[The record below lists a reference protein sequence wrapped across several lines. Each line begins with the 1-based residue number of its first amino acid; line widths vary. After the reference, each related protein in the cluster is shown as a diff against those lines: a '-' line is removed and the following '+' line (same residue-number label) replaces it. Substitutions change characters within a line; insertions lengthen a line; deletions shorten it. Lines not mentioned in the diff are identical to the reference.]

1 MGRDYKDP
9 DGPRWVDVADYCNEV
24 GLAHGGSV
32 RISMVMDRPAR
43 SRQYMCVAVQFWP
56 RHQVGTRC
64 FTAQEVLYW
73 PHSDFKSMPA
83 MLVKLI
89 LTLDFVLTGR
99 RVAAEAQASF

>member
-1 MGRDYKDP
+1 MRDYKDS
-9 DGPRWVDVADYCNEV
+9 DGPRWVDIADYCNEV
-24 GLAHGGSV
+24 GKAHGGSI
-32 RISMVMDRPAR
+32 RISITADRPAR
-43 SRQYMCVAVQFWP
+43 AAQYLAIAVQFWP
-56 RHQVGTRC
+56 RHQQGPRC

-99 RVAAEAQASF
+99 QIEAEAQASF